1 MVLRDILDRKKFQYL
16 RVLNKKADLDRTVF
30 TVESTETPDVAKYIP
45 QNTLL
50 LLTGMAFK
58 DDPIL
63 MCSFLEEIDKRMCAG
78 VAIKLGRFI
87 DTLDERIL
95 DTADELGIPI
105 LQIPMD
111 VTLGTVYQDV
121 LSYIWNNQNN
131 HLLDALN
138 AQQKISNL
146 ILQGSSMKS
155 IMNNMAMILHKPV
168 MVMDLFGRILEYGYM
183 YTKTDRETTA
193 EAVGMLLK
201 EKRLEGSNNAVF
213 EKDRKRFCIY
223 PVRGVSRNTNYVII
237 SDFDPNE
244 KEESALI
251 MEQLT
256 MALEMYFYRD
266 LYVKYNEMKVR
277 EEYLNFLLEQMG
289 ESVWEEK
296 QLLAMGEMHGLKQM
310 GEYKIVILEMEKT
323 ERRKFNHVNF
333 SKKEERYILIYDWI
347 MQLLKKETNIVIF
360 PQEAKWR
367 YLCLIQGEE
376 EDYMNIFVHIHNMV
390 ESKFGLDVVVAQGGT
405 VASLRNIKNS
415 LAEAEQ
421 CLVDGNKDEEYPY
434 LLNYKPKNMME
445 LFKYIPEREMKDICK
460 ATLKELAYPDN
471 QMEDELRKTLY
482 TYLSCNSSI
491 TKTAEILYLHRNTIK
506 YRLKKCEEILGV
518 DLSDVSNCF
527 QIQLALILT
536 EHAQ

>member
-1 MVLRDILDRKKFQYL
+1 
-16 RVLNKKADLDRTVF
+16 
-30 TVESTETPDVAKYIP
+30 
-45 QNTLL
+45 
-50 LLTGMAFK
+50 
-58 DDPIL
+58 
-63 MCSFLEEIDKRMCAG
+63 MCAG

-471 QMEDELRKTLY
+471 QM
-482 TYLSCNSSI
+482 
-491 TKTAEILYLHRNTIK
+491 
-506 YRLKKCEEILGV
+506 
-518 DLSDVSNCF
+518 
-527 QIQLALILT
+527 
-536 EHAQ
+536 

>member
-1 MVLRDILDRKKFQYL
+1 
-16 RVLNKKADLDRTVF
+16 
-30 TVESTETPDVAKYIP
+30 
-45 QNTLL
+45 
-50 LLTGMAFK
+50 
-58 DDPIL
+58 
-63 MCSFLEEIDKRMCAG
+63 MCAG

-289 ESVWEEK
+289 V
-296 QLLAMGEMHGLKQM
+296 
-310 GEYKIVILEMEKT
+310 
-323 ERRKFNHVNF
+323 
-333 SKKEERYILIYDWI
+333 
-347 MQLLKKETNIVIF
+347 
-360 PQEAKWR
+360 
-367 YLCLIQGEE
+367 
-376 EDYMNIFVHIHNMV
+376 
-390 ESKFGLDVVVAQGGT
+390 
-405 VASLRNIKNS
+405 
-415 LAEAEQ
+415 
-421 CLVDGNKDEEYPY
+421 
-434 LLNYKPKNMME
+434 
-445 LFKYIPEREMKDICK
+445 
-460 ATLKELAYPDN
+460 
-471 QMEDELRKTLY
+471 
-482 TYLSCNSSI
+482 
-491 TKTAEILYLHRNTIK
+491 
-506 YRLKKCEEILGV
+506 
-518 DLSDVSNCF
+518 
-527 QIQLALILT
+527 LALDI
-536 EHAQ
+536 HQ